1 MDILDF
7 TMMENQLSHSR
18 VKIEFIKLDGS
29 YRVMICTKSPD
40 LITGNNV
47 PKGNGTVNETV
58 LKVFDLEKNEWRS
71 IRKNRITQ
79 WQLEP

>member
-7 TMMENQLSHSR
+7 TMMENQLSHSK

-29 YRVMICTKSPD
+29 YRVMICTKSPEF
-40 LITGNNV
+40 ITGNNV

-79 WQLEP
+79 WQLES